1 MSLTLL
7 NNRYQIIRS
16 LGHGGFGETFLAED
30 TQMPSNRKCVIKQ
43 LKPTLEIPEVYQMVQ
58 DRFQRE
64 AAILEQLGEENN
76 QIPRLYAYFAED
88 EKFYL
93 VQEWVEGATL
103 KQKVENSGVMNES
116 AVKEILINILP
127 VLDYV
132 HSQKIVHR
140 DIKPDNIILRDRDC
154 KPVLIDFGAVRE
166 TMGAMITMNGSHAV
180 SSIVIGTPGFMS
192 AEQSSGRAVYVSDL
206 YSLGLTAI
214 YLLTGKAPLELAND
228 PSTAEILWQPHA
240 PNVSSE
246 FAAILDKAIQYHPR
260 ERYPNAKEMLAAV
273 QSTVA
278 SPTILKPESV
288 DLFEQEESSDK
299 LEKLSL
305 ELLAQFK
312 SLPNRQKIAIAGG
325 TTAAFLLIG
334 LWMNRPSTPVRT
346 LPSSKVSIS
355 VPPSPT
361 ITPVIESP
369 LPDLTSPGASPDSNA
384 LPHISESEALDL
396 IQKWLDAR
404 KKVFGPPFERQLA
417 AEFLTDKA
425 YNEYIDSSRSLTNSE
440 SLVDWLQKNKAYY
453 VYSFQKVQTVKKFK
467 FSPQEVT
474 LEAAIEQ
481 ESKLYK
487 LNSDNS
493 IKNITNFPKTIQSIP
508 FTLKLDNGK
517 WKIADYPEQKKQ

>member
-76 QIPRLYAYFAED
+76 QIPRLYAYFGED

-93 VQEWVEGATL
+93 VQEWVEGETL
-103 KQKVENSGVMNES
+103 KQKVEKSGVMAES
-116 AVKEILINILP
+116 AVKEILVNILP

-140 DIKPDNIILRDRDC
+140 DIKPDNIILRDRDS

-166 TMGAMITMNGSHAV
+166 TMGAMITMNGSNAV

-214 YLLTGKAPLELAND
+214 YLLTGKVPLELAND
-228 PSTAEILWQPHA
+228 PSTAEVLWQPHA
-240 PNVSSE
+240 PNVSPE
-246 FAAILDKAIQYHPR
+246 FAAILDKSIQYHPR
-260 ERYPNAKEMLAAV
+260 ERYLNAKEMLAAV
-273 QSTVA
+273 QATVA
-278 SPTILKPESV
+278 PPTMVKAESV

-305 ELLAQFK
+305 ELLDQFK
-312 SLPNRQKIAIAGG
+312 SLPNRQKMAIAGG

-334 LWMNRPSTPVRT
+334 LWMNRPSPSVRT
-346 LPSSKVSIS
+346 LPSSRVSIS

-361 ITPVIESP
+361 ITPVVEP
-369 LPDLTSPGASPDSNA
+369 PPPDLTSPSPASYSNSS
-384 LPHISESEALDL
+384 LHISENEALDL

-404 KKVFGPPFERQLA
+404 KKVFADPFDRQLA
-417 AEFLTDKA
+417 SEFLTDKA
-425 YNEYIDSSRSLTNSE
+425 YNDYIDSSHSLTNSE
-440 SLVDWLQKNKAYY
+440 SLVDWLQKNKANY
-453 VYSFQKVQTVKKFK
+453 VYTIQKVKKVKNLK
-467 FSPQEVT
+467 FSKDRVT
-474 LEAAIEQ
+474 LEAEIEQ

-493 IKNITNFPKTIQSIP
+493 IKNTLDFPKAINSIP
-508 FTLKLDNGK
+508 FTLKLDREK
-517 WKIADYPEQKKQ
+517 WKIADYPEQKRE

>member
-43 LKPTLEIPEVYQMVQ
+43 LKPTIEIPEVYQMVQ

-93 VQEWVEGATL
+93 VQEWVEGETL
-103 KQKVENSGVMNES
+103 KQKVEKSGVMAES
-116 AVKEILINILP
+116 AVKEILVNILP

-140 DIKPDNIILRDRDC
+140 DIKPDNIILRDRDS

-166 TMGAMITMNGSHAV
+166 TMGAMITVGGSNSL

-214 YLLTGKAPLELAND
+214 YLLTGKVPLELAND
-228 PSTAEILWQPHA
+228 PSTAEVLWQPHA
-240 PNVSSE
+240 PNVSPE
-246 FAAILDKAIQYHPR
+246 FAAILDKSIQYHPR

-273 QSTVA
+273 QATVA
-278 SPTILKPESV
+278 PPTMLKAESV

-305 ELLAQFK
+305 ELLDQFK
-312 SLPNRQKIAIAGG
+312 SLPNRQKMAIAGG
-325 TTAAFLLIG
+325 SLVAFIVIG
-334 LWMNRPSTPVRT
+334 FWMNRPSTTVQRVTPIV
-346 LPSSKVSIS
+346 PIS
-355 VPPSPT
+355 VIPT
-361 ITPVIESP
+361 PQITPVVEST
-369 LPDLTSPGASPDSNA
+369 LPDLPSPNSNSS
-384 LPHISESEALDL
+384 LHISENEALDL

-404 KKVFGPPFERQLA
+404 KKVFGPPFDRQFA
-417 AEFLTDKA
+417 SEFLTDKA
-425 YNEYIDSSRSLTNSE
+425 YNDYIDSSHSVTNSE

-453 VYSFQKVQTVKKFK
+453 VYSIQKVKKVKNFK
-467 FSPQEVT
+467 FSKDRVT
-474 LEAAIEQ
+474 LEAEIEQ

-493 IKNITNFPKTIQSIP
+493 IKNTFDFPKAINSIP
-508 FTLKLDNGK
+508 FTLKLDREK
-517 WKIADYPEQKKQ
+517 WKIADYPEQKRE